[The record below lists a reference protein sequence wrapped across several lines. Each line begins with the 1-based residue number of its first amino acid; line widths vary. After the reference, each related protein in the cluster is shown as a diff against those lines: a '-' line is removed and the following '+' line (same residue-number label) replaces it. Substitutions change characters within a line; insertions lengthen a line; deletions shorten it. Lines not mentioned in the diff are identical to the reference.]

1 MIKVVTF
8 DLVKPKI
15 LEESMNKEKKY
26 ELIWSLILI
35 IFGIILS
42 IVGCLIFPMV
52 SLIIIIGIFLI
63 IYGVINVI
71 KNFK

>member
-1 MIKVVTF
+1 M
-8 DLVKPKI
+8 
-15 LEESMNKEKKY
+15 KEKKY

-35 IFGIILS
+35 TLGIILS
-42 IVGCLIFPMV
+42 IVGYLIFPTV